1 MHTYTIHIIY
11 PIFTYSI
18 LCTAPP
24 NTLLLYTP
32 SINSHTHIHYSY
44 THSLTHS
51 YTPPYTRPLM
61 LGVNVTSAYP
71 VTWMKK
77 HWSPAEDRLA
87 RDVDGK
93 STVDVV

>member
-24 NTLLLYTP
+24 NILLLYTP

-44 THSLTHS
+44 THSLINSPLHS
-51 YTPPYTRPLM
+51 PPRC
-61 LGVNVTSAYP
+61 
-71 VTWMKK
+71 
-77 HWSPAEDRLA
+77 E
-87 RDVDGK
+87 RDVSLPGD
-93 STVDVV
+93 VDEEALVPRRGQAGQRRRW